1 MIEFA
6 REMLG
11 DAKGDMEPLL
21 VLHWREVAHYQD
33 ILLNPDWE
41 FYALMEES
49 DRLRIF
55 TAREEGRLIGYA
67 FFFVGPNR
75 HYKDSIQAVQDV
87 IFLHPEY
94 RGAKLGAKLILY
106 ADEQCRAENIQV
118 IYHHIKEAH
127 NFGPLLVHCG
137 YELVDLIYAKRLDK

>member
-1 MIEFA
+1 MIEYA

-11 DAKGDMEPLL
+11 DVRGDMEPLL
-21 VLHWREVAHYQD
+21 EAHWREIAHYQD

-41 FYALMEES
+41 FYSLIEQD

-55 TAREEGRLIGYA
+55 TARDGGRLIGYA
-67 FFFVGPNR
+67 AFFVGPNR
-75 HYKDSIQAVQDV
+75 HYKYSIQAVQDV

-94 RGAKLGAKLILY
+94 RGARVGAKLILY

-118 IYHHIKEAH
+118 IYHHIKAAH
-127 NFGPLLVHCG
+127 DFGPLLVHCG